1 MMSTPGCEGHVG
13 GELGAYILGGLSPA
27 EAARVRAHLDVCGQ
41 CRSEHDYLAVVSDWL
56 DELPAADALRLPGF
70 REG

>member
-1 MMSTPGCEGHVG
+1 MSTPGCEGLAKG
-13 GELGAYILGGLSPA
+13 DLGAYILGGLPPA
-27 EAARVRAHLDVCGQ
+27 EAARVCAHLDVCGQ

-70 REG
+70 PEG